1 MESSKIPNLLTEKYN
16 VYKEENLKYSCLKI
30 DNFENEYINKEN
42 SMLNSLNS
50 FKQSLESIFEKIS
63 DIILNNNNTFN
74 DTCLENG
81 IKSIDYLF
89 IIKSILYL
97 ISTIISKLENKEIEN
112 ESFQSL
118 YENISKKFQKIL
130 DVQYP
135 KDNSSIISNL
145 ENYVKSV
152 VENANKIKN
161 EENSKPGS
169 VLTTLITLINIKLIP
184 QINESIEKFKE
195 IKNFKDTSYFNNQ
208 TKAHEMILFDLLQLL
223 KRIKNLNDFIYFGY
237 FIDEKDL
244 VNIKE
249 ASEEWAD
256 LKKLIWTVKPKKNLD
271 VEKIMAELSETMQ
284 MRMAQMRKMRENG
297 GSKLVGMI
305 GNVFNN
311 LFNSSQAKYDFKK
324 FLIQLYGFPME
335 PPNKTMKMNS
345 MMKKMITSRLPS
357 IECRK
362 KLYLRKEY
370 KPITLEYI
378 VELNDFL
385 NGKIT
390 EPKDKNLLLFNGD
403 YKLSEE
409 MSKKCLFSTKLEK
422 TEKDSY
428 VSTRLMNN
436 SPLLFKGEKL
446 EKGGYFNFGQQTP
459 VTEHKNEFKNT
470 LIIHINGGGFRSNM
484 SLMMERF
491 LRDWSK
497 DLGCALMTIKKPEKD
512 EDQYPATL
520 NQFYQ
525 VYMWLINHA
534 KDELNMDIKK
544 IIISGD
550 SAGGNLAMS
559 FLYLLIGINLFEKTN
574 IKIPD
579 LAMLEYPNL
588 SLEVNKMSNSIC
600 LGAYESNYGHEFF
613 KNLVDYYLGDFKDYK
628 NMFVSPLYA
637 SKMMIDNLPRIRV
650 FFGNQDVSRDD
661 FLRGIY
667 NLRNCKDIR
676 AYNFLSL
683 PHGFNG
689 INHPD
694 LFEMVKDF
702 IIEEVKEIIN
712 SN

>member
-1 MESSKIPNLLTEKYN
+1 MESCKVPSLLTEKYN
-16 VYKEENLKYSCLKI
+16 VYKEDNLKYSCLKI

-42 SMLNSLNS
+42 SMLNSLTS
-50 FKQSLESIFEKIS
+50 FKQSLENIYEKIS
-63 DIILNNNNTFN
+63 ELILKNHNTFN

-89 IIKSILYL
+89 IIKSISYL
-97 ISTIISKLENKEIEN
+97 VSAIISKLENKESEN
-112 ESFQSL
+112 KTFQSL
-118 YENISKKFQKIL
+118 FENISKNFQNIL
-130 DVQYP
+130 DAQYP

-152 VENANKIKN
+152 IEKANKIKTS
-161 EENSKPGS
+161 ENAKPGS
-169 VLTTLITLINIKLIP
+169 VITTLMTLINIKLIP
-184 QINESIEKFKE
+184 QINDSFQKFKE
-195 IKNFKDTSYFNNQ
+195 ITNFKDTAFFNNQ

-223 KRIKNLNDFIYFGY
+223 KRIKNLDEFIYFAY
-237 FIDEKDL
+237 FIDEKDI

-249 ASEEWAD
+249 DSEEWAE
-256 LKKLIWTVKPKKNLD
+256 LKKLIWTVKPKKD
-271 VEKIMAELSETMQ
+271 IDIEKIMTELAETMQ

-297 GSKLVGMI
+297 GANIGGMI

-311 LFNSSQAKYDFKK
+311 LFNSSQVKYDFKK
-324 FLIQLYGFPME
+324 AGIQLYGFGIE
-335 PPNKTMKMNS
+335 PPNKTMKMNP
-345 MMKKMITSRLPS
+345 MMKKMITSKLPS

-362 KLYLRKEY
+362 KLYLRKEN

-378 VELNDFL
+378 IELNDFL
-385 NGKIT
+385 NGKIS
-390 EPKDKNLLLFNGD
+390 EPKDKNILLFNGD

-422 TEKDSY
+422 NEKDNY

-436 SPLLFKGEKL
+436 SQLLFKGEKL
-446 EKGGYFNFGQQTP
+446 EKGGYFNFGQQNQ
-459 VTEHKNEFKNT
+459 VSEHKNEFKNT
-470 LIIHINGGGFRSNM
+470 LIIHINGGGFRSNNT
-484 SLMMERF
+484 LMMERF
-491 LRDWSK
+491 LRVWSK
-497 DLGCALMTIKKPEKD
+497 DLGCALMTIKKPEKE
-512 EDQYPATL
+512 EDKYPATL

-525 VYMWLINHA
+525 VYMWLIDHA

-559 FLYLLIGINLFEKTN
+559 FLYLLIGINLFEKKN

-579 LAMLEYPNL
+579 LALLEYPNL
-588 SLEVNKMSNSIC
+588 SLEVDKMSNSIC
-600 LGAYESNYGHEFF
+600 LGAIEMMYSHAFF

-628 NMFVSPLYA
+628 NMLVSPLYA

-650 FFGNQDVSRDD
+650 FFGNRDVGRDD

-676 AYNFLSL
+676 AYNFLHL
-683 PHGFNG
+683 LHGFNG
-689 INHPD
+689 INHPE
-694 LFEMVKDF
+694 LFEMVKEF